1 MCALLFGQSMNKTI
15 SRFNLGYVATE
26 DRLLFEAVEADGFK
40 TFWITRRA
48 ALMLVKLFQEQLGLS
63 NPFADRERSN
73 DSTSAQE
80 NAMLNAFERDIVA
93 SRNPP
98 KPGKLE
104 SPVVGDGG
112 VVALA
117 VGVLKTISFTP
128 IEGELPRYKIVFA
141 DVEDNRWGFETD
153 REMVLKLQEM
163 LVQQIERVGWLA

>member
-1 MCALLFGQSMNKTI
+1 MCALFFGQHMNTTI

-26 DRLLFEAVEADGFK
+26 DRLLFEAVEGEGFK

-48 ALMLVKLFQEQLGLS
+48 AMMLVKLFQEQLGLS
-63 NPFADRERSN
+63 NPFADRERTN
-73 DSTSAQE
+73 DSTIVQE

-104 SPVVGDGG
+104 SPVVGDAG

-128 IEGELPRYKIVFA
+128 IVGDTPRYRIVFA
-141 DVEDNRWGFETD
+141 DVEDNKWGFETD

-163 LVQQIERVGWLA
+163 LVQQIERVGWLD